1 MVTPGLRFRIDFGNR
16 CSVGSGK
23 IELLEGI
30 ARAGSLSQAARAMR
44 MSYRRAWLLLE
55 DLNISFDQPVAT
67 ASVGGR
73 GGGGVVL
80 TAFGT
85 ELVCGYREL
94 EGRINT
100 LAAGYVDRFSGHLKT
115 AQSKRIVKR
124 ASLKRKASARAKR
137 RDSPKAT

>member
-1 MVTPGLRFRIDFGNR
+1 MTSVVRFRVDFGNR

-30 ARAGSLSQAARAMR
+30 ARTGSLSQAAREMR

-55 DLNISFDQPVAT
+55 DLNISFDQPVAK

-80 TAFGT
+80 TGFGT
-85 ELVCGYREL
+85 DLVSGYREL
-94 EGRINT
+94 ERRFKP

-115 AQSKRIVKR
+115 AQTKRIVKP
-124 ASLKRKASARAKR
+124 ASLKRKSSARATR
-137 RDSPKAT
+137 RDSSKTH